1 MILWFK
7 GQESPRETH
16 CSWTWFPNQGEHFI
30 YLLESTP
37 WSALYFLLFTAL
49 RTLMESRCL
58 CLCTNCFWEV
68 TGLCGRQCVWN
79 RNSSKPVAGQHQSA
93 FYQSFRECWNK
104 YFSSPKSAEQR
115 WGIRYGGHAQKRA
128 VQETDISLWLHRWPE
143 AHARLSANPAKGKCW
158 AQGSGS
164 NILCVIEDDSH
175 ASGPVFYPTTES
187 LLLLST
193 RNLSKPFI
201 PTLP

>member
-7 GQESPRETH
+7 CQESPRETR

-58 CLCTNCFWEV
+58 FLCTNCFWEV

-79 RNSSKPVAGQHQSA
+79 SNSSKPMAGQHQSA
-93 FYQSFRECWNK
+93 FYQTFCECWNK
-104 YFSSPKSAEQR
+104 YFSSPKSAEQG
-115 WGIRYGGHAQKRA
+115 WGMPRREQFKKLTYLCGCTGGQRHMLDCQ
-128 VQETDISLWLHRWPE
+128 Q
-143 AHARLSANPAKGKCW
+143 
-158 AQGSGS
+158 
-164 NILCVIEDDSH
+164 
-175 ASGPVFYPTTES
+175 
-187 LLLLST
+187 
-193 RNLSKPFI
+193 
-201 PTLP
+201 TLPTASAGLKALEATFFVR